1 MPLGLQH
8 VAMSARAIPAGDK
21 GTPGS
26 KPMDSR
32 LSEPQRRIYEFIID
46 YIRMEGRPPTNRE
59 IGQAVNIR
67 STGHV
72 DHHLTALEKKGL
84 ISRVRGKSRGIRVL
98 ESQAGGLRVIG
109 AIAAGSPLDIFPDT
123 EQTPLDLTE
132 RVIGRSYVLLV
143 KGNSMIN
150 DHIAD
155 GDYVLISPDVTY
167 DNGDIVVA
175 THIDATTDAGA
186 ATLKRIYREQG
197 HVRLQPAND
206 TIDPIIIDAEEWNRE
221 WQVQGK
227 VTAVYRR
234 C

>member
-1 MPLGLQH
+1 
-8 VAMSARAIPAGDK
+8 
-21 GTPGS
+21 
-26 KPMDSR
+26 MDSK
-32 LSEPQRRIYEFIID
+32 LSEPQRRIFEFIIE
-46 YIRMEGRPPTNRE
+46 YCRIEGRPPTNRE

-98 ESQAGGLRVIG
+98 EGQGGGLRVIG

-123 EQTPLDLTE
+123 EQMPLDLAE
-132 RVIGRSYVLLV
+132 HSMGRSYVLLV
-143 KGNSMIN
+143 KGDSMID
-150 DHIAD
+150 DHITN
-155 GDYVLISPDVTY
+155 GDFVLISPDLTV
-167 DNGDIVVA
+167 DDGDIVVA
-175 THIDATTDAGA
+175 THINATTDGGA

-197 HVRLQPAND
+197 HVRLQPANAA
-206 TIDPIIIDAEEWNRE
+206 IDPIIIDADEWNSE